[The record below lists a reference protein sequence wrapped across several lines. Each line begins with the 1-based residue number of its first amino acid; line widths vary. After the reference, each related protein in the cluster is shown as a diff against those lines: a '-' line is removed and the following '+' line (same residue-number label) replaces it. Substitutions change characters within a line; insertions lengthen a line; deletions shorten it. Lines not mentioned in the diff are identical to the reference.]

1 MQAILTFNNSDKSI
15 SLSFR
20 GKTIGISAPQV
31 LTEVLE
37 IKDYENGWFSLET
50 NYGEDYVDFLGAMHT
65 EGYPA
70 NVIRKYKRVF
80 ECLCKSDI
88 RLLNVGEVQKFLLR

>member
-1 MQAILTFNNSDKSI
+1 MKAVLTFDNSDKSI

-50 NYGEDYVDFLGAMHT
+50 NYGEDYVDFLGAMET
-65 EGYPA
+65 EKYPSG
-70 NVIRKYKRVF
+70 IIKQF
-80 ECLCKSDI
+80 ERLFGDLNKKDI
-88 RLLNVGEVQKFLLR
+88 MLRCV

>member
-1 MQAILTFNNSDKSI
+1 MKAILTFNNSDKSI
-15 SLSFR
+15 SLSCQ
-20 GKTIGISAPQV
+20 GKTIGISTSSV
-31 LTEVLE
+31 LTKVLK

-50 NYGEDYVDFLGAMHT
+50 NYGEDYVDFLGAMYT

-70 NVIRKYKRVF
+70 NVIRKHKRVF

-88 RLLNVGEVQKFLLR
+88 RLLNVGAV